1 MTYLELETENKKL
14 KKFIA
19 EKFYNVV
26 FVTIYKEVIT
36 EIVKNKKRKVIKFL
50 KP

>member
-26 FVTIYKEVIT
+26 IT
-36 EIVKNKKRKVIKFL
+36 ELVKNKKRKVIKFL